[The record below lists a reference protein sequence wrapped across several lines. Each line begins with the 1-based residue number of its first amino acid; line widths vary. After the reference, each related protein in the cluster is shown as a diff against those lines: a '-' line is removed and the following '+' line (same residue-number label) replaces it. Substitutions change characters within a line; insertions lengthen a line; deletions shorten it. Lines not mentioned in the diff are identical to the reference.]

1 MVVQFGN
8 VAQYLLVPKVEAEPP
23 PTGEVDLIN
32 GKGLL
37 KGTVFFAKLPEVMG
51 SDAY

>member
-8 VAQYLLVPKVEAEPP
+8 AAQYLLAPKVEAEPP

-32 GKGLL
+32 GNASVKARFSRNSP
-37 KGTVFFAKLPEVMG
+37 T
-51 SDAY
+51 